1 MDLWRA
7 ACCPPLQMWEVFTF
21 QGEFL
26 VQDMKEEKKKPEHFS
41 AEGYG
46 IQRKQFFLTQCKAHN
61 GAVMNEMGF
70 L

>member
-1 MDLWRA
+1 MFW
-7 ACCPPLQMWEVFTF
+7 
-21 QGEFL
+21 
-26 VQDMKEEKKKPEHFS
+26 KEIEHVS

-46 IQRKQFFLTQCKAHN
+46 TQKKKKQFFFTQCKAHN